1 MEVILRVVEGAESGT
16 EFRFDESLNLLVG
29 RKDPTSKAGLQIS
42 TDDRYMGR
50 NHFMIEVR
58 PPNVMIRDFQSIN
71 GTWIRRKGQGEWER
85 IDEAMVSD
93 GDQIKVGRTVLLVSI
108 EEPETIGLATY
119 FDSETPAAAEVKEKE
134 APPPEPELKPE
145 EQIKQPAPEPS
156 PGIKPPPDKKKAAKS
171 AILCIRCG
179 AELDGE
185 PQIPVGAPIR
195 QELFM
200 CAKCRQEVEA
210 ERRRDEAALPA
221 VETRCQHCGTDVSE
235 IANSDGRAAQ
245 LRESAFYL
253 CKSCAERAA
262 KLRLPPIGDY
272 RPLSEIGRGG
282 MGIVYKAWHIPT
294 GRVAALKQMLPIPNA
309 NPFLVRR
316 FYREVLINQQLVHP
330 GLVRLFEAGLQGD
343 HPFFVSEFVPDGN
356 LNQFLS
362 PEDRPLLQPD
372 DAARLIASALE
383 GLEHVHQKGFVHRD
397 IKPENILLRSKA
409 NGSANAK
416 SVRNLQPK
424 LADFGLARSYERHG
438 GTITRKDEYAGTIF
452 YMPSEQI
459 IAFKY
464 SKPPVDIYAMGVTLY
479 FLLTGRFPLDFPSPY
494 QLKHGAR
501 LKKDPIRMILE
512 DQPRPVRSQRP
523 DLPAALC
530 AVVDRAVAKEAD
542 QRYQTAAEFRAGLL
556 KAVGS

>member
-1 MEVILRVVEGAESGT
+1 MEVILQVIEGSETGT
-16 EFRFDESLNLLVG
+16 EFRFTESLNLLVG

-42 TDDRYMGR
+42 TDDRYISR

-58 PPNVMIRDFQSIN
+58 PPNVMIRDFQSAN
-71 GTWIRRKGQGEWER
+71 HTWICRKGQGEWEM
-85 IDEAMVSD
+85 IDEAMVYD
-93 GDQIKVGRTVLLVSI
+93 GDQIRVGHTILSVSI
-108 EEPETIGLATY
+108 LEPEAVGLETY
-119 FDSETPAAAEVKEKE
+119 FDSAPPAAVEVKKE
-134 APPPEPELKPE
+134 EPPPPEPELKPE
-145 EQIKQPAPEPS
+145 EQIKQPSPEPVAGVKPS
-156 PGIKPPPDKKKAAKS
+156 PERKKAARA

-185 PQIPVGAPIR
+185 PQLPTGGPVR

-200 CAKCRQEVEA
+200 CAKCRHEVES
-210 ERRRDEAALPA
+210 ERKREEAARPA
-221 VETRCQHCGTDVSE
+221 QEYRCQNCGSDVSKA
-235 IANSDGRAAQ
+235 ANSDGRAAQ
-245 LRESAFYL
+245 LNEVAFYL

-262 KLRLPPIGDY
+262 RLRLPPIGDY

-282 MGIVYKAWHIPT
+282 MGVVYKAWHLPT

-309 NPFLVRR
+309 DPSLVRR
-316 FYREVLINQQLVHP
+316 FYREVLINEQLVHP

-343 HPFFVSEFVPDGN
+343 HPYFVSEFVPDGN

-362 PEDRPLLQPD
+362 PEDRPLLQPF
-372 DAARLIASALE
+372 DAARIIAASLE
-383 GLEHVHQKGFVHRD
+383 GLEHVHQLGFVHRD
-397 IKPENILLRSKA
+397 IKPENILLRSKG
-409 NGSANAK
+409 NGSAGAK

-452 YMPSEQI
+452 YMPAEQI

-479 FLLTGRFPLDFPSPY
+479 FLLSGRFPLEFPTPY

-530 AVVDRAVAKEAD
+530 AVVDRAVIKDAD
-542 QRYQTAAEFRAGLL
+542 QRYQTAGEFRADLL
-556 KAVGS
+556 KAIGG